1 MNSYQKKY
9 SENRDKRIIE
19 LAEKVEK
26 KRININE
33 LEDNLINELMCYYTK
48 EICLKKKQINDIRDK
63 IKKGEI

>member
-19 LAEKVEK
+19 LVDKLEK
-26 KRININE
+26 KQININE
-33 LEDNLINELMCYYTK
+33 LEDNLINELMYYYTK

-63 IKKGEI
+63 IKKGKI

>member
-9 SENRDKRIIE
+9 SENMDKRIIE
-19 LAEKVEK
+19 LVDKLEK
-26 KRININE
+26 KQININE
-33 LEDNLINELMCYYTK
+33 LEDNLINELMYYYTK

>member
-26 KRININE
+26 KRIKINE

>member
-19 LAEKVEK
+19 LVDKLEK
-26 KRININE
+26 KQININE
-33 LEDNLINELMCYYTK
+33 LEDNLINELMYYYTK